1 MKHGYAILKD
11 VVALSQG
18 ALTLSTSTLY
28 DALTRMMQQGLIERV
43 DENGEEVVGRP
54 RKSYVL
60 SDLGRRVLAAEVRRL
75 QALLEVAAPR
85 LENGS
90 L

>member
-11 VVALSQG
+11 VAALSRG

-43 DENGEEVVGRP
+43 DENGEEVAGRP

-60 SDLGRRVLAAEVRRL
+60 SDLGRRVLAAEARRM
-75 QALLEVAAPR
+75 QTLLEMAVPR
-85 LENGS
+85 IEKGS